1 MKLFT
6 KETLIQNFIEIE
18 KRGWIKNTRTGNSGS
33 VGNILEDLLGIEEN
47 NLPIP
52 NAAEWELKAQRK
64 NTTSLTT
71 LFHC

>member
-33 VGNILEDLLGIEEN
+33 VGNILEDLLGIESSKKKHNFSN
-47 NLPIP
+47 NSI
-52 NAAEWELKAQRK
+52 
-64 NTTSLTT
+64 SL
-71 LFHC
+71 